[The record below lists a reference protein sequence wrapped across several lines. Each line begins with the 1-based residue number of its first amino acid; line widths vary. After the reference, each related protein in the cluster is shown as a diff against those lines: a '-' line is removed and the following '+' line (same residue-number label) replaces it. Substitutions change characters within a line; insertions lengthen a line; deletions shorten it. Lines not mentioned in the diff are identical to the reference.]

1 MLKEFLS
8 QKGISYRDKDVT
20 VDRAAAQE
28 MVSRT
33 GQMGVPVTIIDGQTI
48 IGFDRPQLER
58 ALAQSQA
65 GAPSQPP
72 PERPAFGAAIADA
85 ARVSAQRGLPPT
97 VGAYVGSVH
106 AGSTAERLG
115 LATADIIVE
124 VNMQRITNAADLE
137 RVLGGLQRGSRVAIV
152 YLRGGR
158 EQTAEGT
165 F

>member
-1 MLKEFLS
+1 MLKEYLS
-8 QKGISYRDKDVT
+8 QKGVSYQEKNVT

-65 GAPSQPP
+65 GAASQPP
-72 PERPAFGAAIADA
+72 PARPTFGASIADA

-97 VGAYVGSVH
+97 VGAYIGSVRP
-106 AGSTAERLG
+106 GSTAERLG
-115 LATADIIVE
+115 LAPADIVVE
-124 VNMQRITNAADLE
+124 VNMQRITNAGDLE
-137 RVLGGLQRGSRVAIV
+137 RVLGGLQRGSRISIIF
-152 YLRGGR
+152 LRGGK
-158 EQTAEGT
+158 EQTAEGV